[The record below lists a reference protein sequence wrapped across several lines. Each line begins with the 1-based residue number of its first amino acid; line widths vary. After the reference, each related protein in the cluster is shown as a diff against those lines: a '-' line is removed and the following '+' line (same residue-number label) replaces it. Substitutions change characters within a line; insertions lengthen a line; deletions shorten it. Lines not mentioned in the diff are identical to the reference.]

1 MGNIVGIRCKSCMN
15 LVLEASELSKRLF
28 EPSNGLQNRRNG
40 CLDPQTAFKTVETA
54 VWPLKRPPKPS
65 KRLFG
70 PSNGLQNRR
79 NGCLDPQTAFRT
91 LQTAFRTPKRPP
103 KRVFFT
109 FFSSSTDPWTVRHI
123 FKVFQNFTCFFTD
136 PIPGYH
142 IFDLFFENLT
152 QNMIPRYRTAQKTLK
167 ILKNVKNMTP
177 RSRICCRPEKSEKNR
192 KKRVLGLFG
201 PPNGLPDPQNGSGTP
216 T

>member
-1 MGNIVGIRCKSCMN
+1 MGVPVSDAKKVKSRVEIFAFFWPRKPTF
-15 LVLEASELSKRLF
+15 L
-28 EPSNGLQNRRNG
+28 PS
-40 CLDPQTAFKTVETA
+40 
-54 VWPLKRPPKPS
+54 
-65 KRLFG
+65 G
-70 PSNGLQNRR
+70 P
-79 NGCLDPQTAFRT
+79 
-91 LQTAFRTPKRPP
+91 PKRPP

-123 FKVFQNFTCFFTD
+123 FKVFQNFTRFFTD

-201 PPNGLPDPQNGSGTP
+201 PPNGLRTP
-216 T
+216 KTAPEPLLSLKNLPEP

>member
-1 MGNIVGIRCKSCMN
+1 MN
-15 LVLEASELSKRLF
+15 RYLQPTFWIPRFAKVLH
-28 EPSNGLQNRRNG
+28 
-40 CLDPQTAFKTVETA
+40 
-54 VWPLKRPPKPS
+54 
-65 KRLFG
+65 
-70 PSNGLQNRR
+70 
-79 NGCLDPQTAFRT
+79 FRT

-201 PPNGLPDPQNGSGTP
+201 PPNGLRTPQTAFRTPKRPSGPPPGPNSSPGTSRDSKTVWKP
-216 T
+216 LLN